1 MSAASTPAAPLC
13 PKWATCSA
21 PYCPLDPSRG
31 AVITL
36 RGEPSCRWLREAVK
50 GWAQVPE
57 AVRESVAQSLRLVLS
72 GAEGGA
78 ALRKALKRAESSASK
93 AP

>member
-1 MSAASTPAAPLC
+1 MNAANTPAPLC

-21 PYCPLDPSRG
+21 PYCPLDPTRST
-31 AVITL
+31 AITL
-36 RGEPSCRWLREAVK
+36 RGEASCRWLREAVK
-50 GWAQVPE
+50 DGGHVPE
-57 AVRESVAQSLRLVLS
+57 QLREPVAQSLRLVLS

-93 AP
+93 AA